1 MPGEHDNERPGAVA
15 RHQQFSRLMCGS
27 FVGRFSPSNQIGGSN
42 LAVAW
47 RSAMHSSCCRGV
59 FSFKGGTT
67 INSVF
72 VSARYVVALAAA
84 VLCTSTTSGGDR
96 SGLRLQ
102 LAGGGRL
109 GKSRW
114 LTTGT
119 SRPLLSPIVAVHR
132 RSVVESQNA
141 KIRVRVSSARVPIIY
156 GDDWRQ
162 GAPNG
167 ESRMASNYSCHFSCP
182 CMGSE

>member
-27 FVGRFSPSNQIGGSN
+27 FVGRFSPSNQIGESN

-114 LTTGT
+114 PTTGT
-119 SRPLLSPIVAVHR
+119 SSRLAITDCCCSPAER
-132 RSVVESQNA
+132 RGKPKCENSCSCVQCSRSDYLWRRLA
-141 KIRVRVSSARVPIIY
+141 AGSA
-156 GDDWRQ
+156 
-162 GAPNG
+162 
-167 ESRMASNYSCHFSCP
+167 
-182 CMGSE
+182 